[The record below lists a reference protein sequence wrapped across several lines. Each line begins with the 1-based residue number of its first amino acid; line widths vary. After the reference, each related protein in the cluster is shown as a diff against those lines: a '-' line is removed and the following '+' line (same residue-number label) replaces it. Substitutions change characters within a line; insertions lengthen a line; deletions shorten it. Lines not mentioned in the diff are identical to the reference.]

1 MEYFDK
7 IHFEEKK
14 LCFCSRALAYVKK
27 KLYLCRLY
35 CMYAQEEMQE
45 VIEYIIQFLLYGNEQ
60 AVKQVGYTT
69 DESLW
74 SNYRVVVV
82 PNGHMGKQ
90 IVLPT
95 EVDLALRIEKQGNT
109 HIVYTDV
116 IYNTFF
122 YISRAEELLV
132 SKRDEHGRFLAK
144 YSMLGQK
151 NRLMIPLIDEYSRA
165 MIKLLDLPLPEP
177 GYSRIYLTHDVDS
190 IAHYRHLRGAVGGVL
205 RGQLKQVL
213 AARRDIHN
221 DPAYTFSWLIAQD
234 KKVELAQSI
243 YFVKDTPGRGKDY
256 PQYDL
261 DGADFVGLK
270 RQLEDSG
277 AQLGWHS
284 SCYSLDGSPRRLIT
298 LSPDSLTLHRSH
310 YLSCSIEKMQQL
322 VDMGVKDDFTM
333 MFADQAG
340 FRLQTTRAVRWINP
354 LTWQLTEL
362 TLHPMTVMDCTLS
375 HEHYMGLT
383 EDEAYFE
390 CQRLFEK
397 VHQNAG
403 EVVLLWHNTIIYNES
418 YHKSLYPKVLALL
431 VE

>member
-1 MEYFDK
+1 
-7 IHFEEKK
+7 
-14 LCFCSRALAYVKK
+14 
-27 KLYLCRLY
+27 
-35 CMYAQEEMQE
+35 MQE
-45 VIEYIIQFLLYGNEQ
+45 AIEYIIQFLLYGNEQ
-60 AVKQVGYTT
+60 GAQQVGYTA

-74 SNYRVVVV
+74 PNYRVVVV
-82 PNGHMGKQ
+82 PNGQMGKQ

-95 EVDLALRIEKQGNT
+95 EADLELRIEKQGNT
-109 HIVYTDV
+109 HIVRTDV

-132 SKRDEHGRFLAK
+132 GERDEHGRFLAK
-144 YSMLGQK
+144 HSMLGQK

-165 MIKLLDLPLPEP
+165 MMKMLDIALPEP
-177 GYSRIYLTHDVDS
+177 GFSHIYLTHDIDT
-190 IAHYRHLRGAVGGVL
+190 IAHYRHLRGAIGGVL
-205 RGQLKQVL
+205 RGQMKQVL

-234 KKVELAQSI
+234 KKVEGAARV
-243 YFVKDTPGRGKDY
+243 YFIKDTPGKGNDY

-261 DGADFVGLK
+261 QGADFAGLK

-284 SCYSLDGSPRRLIT
+284 SCYDLASSPHRLIAS
-298 LSPDSLTLHRSH
+298 SPNSIQLHRSH

-354 LTWQLTEL
+354 MTWQLTEL
-362 TLHPMTVMDCTLS
+362 TLHPLTVMDCTLS
-375 HEHYMGLT
+375 HAHYMGLS

-390 CQRLFEK
+390 CQRLLEK

-403 EVVLLWHNTIIYNES
+403 EVVLLWHNTIINNET
-418 YHKSLYPKVLALL
+418 YHKSLYPKVLELL
-431 VE
+431 RVES

>member
-14 LCFCSRALAYVKK
+14 LRFYARALAYVKK

-362 TLHPMTVMDCTLS
+362 TLHPLTVMDCTLS
-375 HEHYMGLT
+375 HEHYMGLS

-403 EVVLLWHNTIIYNES
+403 ELVLLWHNTSIDQQG
-418 YHKSLYPKVLALL
+418 YHRDLYEKLIEMLS
-431 VE
+431 

>member
-14 LCFCSRALAYVKK
+14 LCFYARALAYVKK

-322 VDMGVKDDFTM
+322 VDMGVKNDFTM
-333 MFADQAG
+333 MFADQVG

-362 TLHPMTVMDCTLS
+362 TLHPLTVMDCTLS
-375 HEHYMGLT
+375 HEHYMGLS

-403 EVVLLWHNTIIYNES
+403 ELVLLWHNTSIDQQG
-418 YHKSLYPKVLALL
+418 YHRDLYEKLIEMLS
-431 VE
+431 

>member
-1 MEYFDK
+1 
-7 IHFEEKK
+7 
-14 LCFCSRALAYVKK
+14 
-27 KLYLCRLY
+27 
-35 CMYAQEEMQE
+35 MQE
-45 VIEYIIQFLLYGNEQ
+45 AIEYIIQFLLYGNEQ
-60 AVKQVGYTT
+60 GAQQVGYTA

-74 SNYRVVVV
+74 PNYRVVVV
-82 PNGHMGKQ
+82 PNGQMGKQ

-95 EVDLALRIEKQGNT
+95 EADLELRIEKQGNT
-109 HIVYTDV
+109 HIVRTDV

-122 YISRAEELLV
+122 YTSRAEELLV
-132 SKRDEHGRFLAK
+132 GERDEHGRFLAK
-144 YSMLGQK
+144 HSMLGQK

-165 MIKLLDLPLPEP
+165 MMKMLDIALPEP
-177 GYSRIYLTHDVDS
+177 GFSHIYLTHDIDT
-190 IAHYRHLRGAVGGVL
+190 IAHYRHLRGAIGGVL
-205 RGQLKQVL
+205 RGQMKQVL

-234 KKVELAQSI
+234 KKVEGAARV
-243 YFVKDTPGRGKDY
+243 YFIKDTPGKGNDY

-261 DGADFVGLK
+261 QGADFTELK

-284 SCYSLDGSPRRLIT
+284 SCYDLASSPHRLIAS
-298 LSPDSLTLHRSH
+298 SPNSLQLHRSH

-322 VDMGVKDDFTM
+322 VEMGVKDDFTM

-354 LTWQLTEL
+354 MTWQLTEL
-362 TLHPMTVMDCTLS
+362 TLHPLTVMDCTLS
-375 HEHYMGLT
+375 HAHYMGLS

-390 CQRLFEK
+390 CQRLLEK

-403 EVVLLWHNTIIYNES
+403 EVVLLWHNTIINNET
-418 YHKSLYPKVLALL
+418 YHKSLYPKVLELL
-431 VE
+431 NVES

>member
-1 MEYFDK
+1 
-7 IHFEEKK
+7 
-14 LCFCSRALAYVKK
+14 
-27 KLYLCRLY
+27 
-35 CMYAQEEMQE
+35 MQE

-60 AVKQVGYTT
+60 GVKLVGYTA

-74 SNYRVVVV
+74 PNYRVVVV
-82 PNGHMGKQ
+82 PNGHMGHQ

-95 EVDLALRIEKQGNT
+95 EEDLELRIEKQDKT
-109 HIVYTDV
+109 YIVHTDV

-132 SKRDEHGRFLAK
+132 GERDEHGRFLAK
-144 YSMLGQK
+144 HSMLGQK

-165 MIKLLDLPLPEP
+165 MIKMLDLALPEP
-177 GYSRIYLTHDVDS
+177 GFSHIYLTHDVDS
-190 IAHYRHLRGAVGGVL
+190 IAHYRHLRGAIGGIM
-205 RGQLKQVL
+205 RGQMKQVL

-234 KKVELAQSI
+234 KKVEEAEVV
-243 YFVKDTPGRGKDY
+243 YFVKDTPGKGKDY

-261 DGADFVGLK
+261 QGADFTGLK

-284 SCYSLDGSPRRLIT
+284 SAYAIGEEAKGEEAIRREK
-298 LSPDSLTLHRSH
+298 HRSH
-310 YLSCSIEKMQQL
+310 YLCCPIEKMQQL
-322 VDMGVKDDFTM
+322 VEMGVKDDFTM

-354 LTWQLTEL
+354 MTWQLTEL

-403 EVVLLWHNTIIYNES
+403 EVVLLWHNTIISDNN
-418 YHKSLYPKVLALL
+418 YHKSLYPKVLELL
-431 VE
+431 NVES

>member
-1 MEYFDK
+1 MQ
-7 IHFEEKK
+7 HF
-14 LCFCSRALAYVKK
+14 SRKYAQALAYVKK

-35 CMYAQEEMQE
+35 GVYIQKKMQE
-45 VIEYIIQFLLYGNEQ
+45 IIEYIIQFLLYGNEQ
-60 AVKQVGYTT
+60 EAQHVGYTA

-74 SNYRVVVV
+74 HNYRIVVV

-90 IVLPT
+90 IILPS
-95 EVDLALRIEKQGNT
+95 EADLELRIEKQGNT
-109 HIVYTDV
+109 YVVYTDV

-132 SKRDEHGRFLAK
+132 SERDEHGRFLAK

-190 IAHYRHLRGAVGGVL
+190 IAHYRHLRGAIGGVL
-205 RGQLKQVL
+205 RGQVKQVL

-234 KKVELAQSI
+234 KKVEVAQSI
-243 YFVKDTPGRGKDY
+243 YFVKDTPGKGKDY

-261 DGADFVGLK
+261 EGADFMGLK
-270 RQLEDSG
+270 RQIENSG

-284 SCYSLDGSPRRLIT
+284 TCYSLTSLPHHLTT
-298 LSPDSLTLHRSH
+298 LSPNSLKLHRSH
-310 YLSCSIEKMQQL
+310 YLSCPIEKMQQL

-333 MFADQAG
+333 MFADQVG

-354 LTWQLTEL
+354 MTWRLTEL
-362 TLHPMTVMDCTLS
+362 TLHPLTVMDCTLS
-375 HEHYMGLT
+375 HEHYMGLD

-397 VHQNAG
+397 VHQNTG
-403 EVVLLWHNTIIYNES
+403 EVVLLWHNSIVNDQT
-418 YHKSLYPKVLALL
+418 YHKALYPKVLALL

>member
-1 MEYFDK
+1 MK
-7 IHFEEKK
+7 
-14 LCFCSRALAYVKK
+14 
-27 KLYLCRLY
+27 
-35 CMYAQEEMQE
+35 E

-60 AVKQVGYTT
+60 GVKLVGYTA

-74 SNYRVVVV
+74 PNYRVVVV
-82 PNGHMGKQ
+82 PNGHMGQ
-90 IVLPT
+90 QVVMPT
-95 EVDLALRIEKQGNT
+95 EADLALRIEKHGNT
-109 HIVYTDV
+109 HVVYTDV

-144 YSMLGQK
+144 HSMLGQK

-165 MIKLLDLPLPEP
+165 MIKLLELPLPEP
-177 GYSRIYLTHDVDS
+177 GLGQIYLTHDVDS
-190 IAHYRHLRGAVGGVL
+190 IAHYRHLRGAIGGVV

-234 KKVELAQSI
+234 KKVEGAQCI
-243 YFVKDTPGRGKDY
+243 YFVKDTPGKGKDY
-256 PQYDL
+256 PQYNL
-261 DGADFVGLK
+261 QGSDFAGLK

-284 SCYSLDGSPRRLIT
+284 SAYAIGDETKGDGAIRREM
-298 LSPDSLTLHRSH
+298 HRSH
-310 YLSCSIEKMQQL
+310 YLCCSIEKMQQL
-322 VDMGVKDDFTM
+322 VEMGVKDDFTM

-354 LTWQLTEL
+354 KIWQLTEL
-362 TLHPMTVMDCTLS
+362 TLHPLTVMDCTLS
-375 HEHYMGLT
+375 HEHYMGLN

-390 CQRLFEK
+390 CQRLLDK
-397 VHQNAG
+397 VRQNAG
-403 EVVLLWHNTIIYNES
+403 EVVLLWHNTIINDES
-418 YHKSLYPKVLALL
+418 YHKSLYPKVLDLL
-431 VE
+431 NS

>member
-14 LCFCSRALAYVKK
+14 LCFYARALAYVKK

-322 VDMGVKDDFTM
+322 VDMGVKNDFTM

-362 TLHPMTVMDCTLS
+362 TLHPLTVMDCTLS
-375 HEHYMGLT
+375 HEHYMGLS

-403 EVVLLWHNTIIYNES
+403 ELVLLWHNTSIDQQG
-418 YHKSLYPKVLALL
+418 YHRDLYEKLIEMLS
-431 VE
+431 

>member
-1 MEYFDK
+1 
-7 IHFEEKK
+7 
-14 LCFCSRALAYVKK
+14 
-27 KLYLCRLY
+27 
-35 CMYAQEEMQE
+35 MQE

-60 AVKQVGYTT
+60 GVQQVGYTA

-74 SNYRVVVV
+74 PNYRVVVV

-90 IVLPT
+90 IVLPS
-95 EVDLALRIEKQGNT
+95 EQDLELRIEKQGNT
-109 HIVYTDV
+109 HVVRTDV

-132 SKRDEHGRFLAK
+132 DERDEYGRFLAK
-144 YSMLGQK
+144 HSMLGQK

-165 MIKLLDLPLPEP
+165 MMKMLDITLPEP
-177 GYSRIYLTHDVDS
+177 GFSHIYLTHDIDT
-190 IAHYRHLRGAVGGVL
+190 IAHYRHLRGAIGGVL
-205 RGQLKQVL
+205 RGQIKQVL

-221 DPAYTFSWLIAQD
+221 DPAYTFSWFVAQD
-234 KKVELAQSI
+234 KKVDGAESI
-243 YFVKDTPGRGKDY
+243 YFVKDTPGKGKDY

-261 DGADFVGLK
+261 QGTDLAELK

-284 SCYSLDGSPRRLIT
+284 SCYDLASLPHRLIAS
-298 LSPDSLTLHRSH
+298 SPNSLQLHRSH
-310 YLSCSIEKMQQL
+310 YLNCSIEKMQQL
-322 VDMGVKDDFTM
+322 VEMGVKNDFTM

-354 LTWQLTEL
+354 MTWQLTEL
-362 TLHPMTVMDCTLS
+362 TLHPLTVMDCTLS
-375 HEHYMGLT
+375 HMHYMGLS

-397 VHQNAG
+397 IHQNAG
-403 EVVLLWHNTIIYNES
+403 EVVLLWHNTIINNET
-418 YHKSLYPKVLALL
+418 YHKSLYPKVLELL
-431 VE
+431 RG

>member
-1 MEYFDK
+1 
-7 IHFEEKK
+7 
-14 LCFCSRALAYVKK
+14 
-27 KLYLCRLY
+27 
-35 CMYAQEEMQE
+35 MQE
-45 VIEYIIQFLLYGNEQ
+45 IVEYIIQFLLYGNESNVQ
-60 AVKQVGYTT
+60 QVGYTA
-69 DESLW
+69 DEHLW
-74 SNYRVVVV
+74 PNYRVVVV

-95 EVDLALRIEKQGNT
+95 ESDLELRVEKQGNT
-109 HIVYTDV
+109 YVVYTDV

-132 SKRDEHGRFLAK
+132 KERDEHGRFLAK
-144 YSMLGQK
+144 YSMLGHK
-151 NRLMIPLIDEYSRA
+151 NRLMIPLIDEYARA
-165 MIKLLDLPLPEP
+165 LMKMLDIALPTP
-177 GYSRIYLTHDVDS
+177 GFSHIYLTHDVDS
-190 IAHYRHLRGAVGGVL
+190 IAHYRHLRGAIGGVL
-205 RGQLKQVL
+205 RGQIKSVL

-221 DPAYTFSWLIAQD
+221 DPAYTFSWLVAQD
-234 KKVELAQSI
+234 KQVERALCI
-243 YFVKDTPGRGKDY
+243 YFVKDTPGKGKDY

-261 DGADFVGLK
+261 QGADYTELK
-270 RQLEDSG
+270 RLLEDSG

-284 SCYSLDGSPRRLIT
+284 SCYDLTLSPHRLMAS
-298 LSPDSLTLHRSH
+298 SPDSLKLHRSH
-310 YLSCSIEKMQQL
+310 YLNCSIEKMQQL
-322 VDMGVKDDFTM
+322 VDMGMKDDFTM

-354 LTWQLTEL
+354 MTWQLTEL
-362 TLHPMTVMDCTLS
+362 TLHPLTVMDCTLS

-403 EVVLLWHNTIIYNES
+403 EVVLLWHNTIINHQT

-431 VE
+431 LE